1 MGSSMSSS
9 CEKERSEKDEREASL
24 RYIRNF
30 KFPAFVTENERKGLV
45 DFIESYTE
53 QLLKSGVVE
62 EDTVFMHKMNFFKR
76 LEVRYKLRKEHQD
89 KFCHVLAD
97 ITQIKTGRPTKTP
110 LVCTCP
116 KCGHQF

>member
-1 MGSSMSSS
+1 MGSSVS
-9 CEKERSEKDEREASL
+9 CEKDAENERESSL

-30 KFPAFVTENERKGLV
+30 KFPPFVTENEKRGLI

-62 EDTVFMHKMNFFKR
+62 EDTIFMHKMNFYRR
-76 LEVRYKLRKEHQD
+76 LEVRYQMRKEHQD
-89 KFCHVLAD
+89 KFCHVLRD
-97 ITQIKTGRPTKTP
+97 IVQVKHGRPNKTP

>member
-1 MGSSMSSS
+1 MGSSVS
-9 CEKERSEKDEREASL
+9 CEKESKEDDVSRDASL

-30 KFPAFVTENERKGLV
+30 KFPSFVTENERKGLV

-76 LEVRYKLRKEHQD
+76 LEVRYKMRKEHQD
-89 KFCHVLAD
+89 KFSPVLRD
-97 ITQIKTGRPTKTP
+97 IVQLHQGRPHKTP